1 MGSDTNNYDGSQC
14 LARAQCFSCLTPF
27 SGAQLRDQRIV
38 HRARPVYSPL
48 MPPKPKTPRKH
59 RIGPQLRVYLSPEDH
74 LGPGK
79 ADLLAL
85 IGQSGS
91 IVAAG
96 KAMDMSYR
104 RAWLLVETMN
114 RMFKTPLVTKTKG
127 GKGGGGGAELTA
139 LGR

>member
-1 MGSDTNNYDGSQC
+1 MKP
-14 LARAQCFSCLTPF
+14 RAKKF
-27 SGAQLRDQRIV
+27 
-38 HRARPVYSPL
+38 
-48 MPPKPKTPRKH
+48 RKH
-59 RIGPQLRVYLSPEDH
+59 PIGPQLRVYLTPQDH

-85 IGQSGS
+85 IGDSGS

-104 RAWLLVETMN
+104 RAWLLVDTLN
-114 RMFKTPLVTKTKG
+114 KMFKTPLVTKTKG

-139 LGR
+139 LGRDVLARYRNMEKLTAKAIKGDVAALRKAAVTR